1 MRTKLIVL
9 SGLPGS
15 GKSIVAERLSA
26 ALSLP
31 VVSIDP
37 IEAAMW
43 RAGIPHAMT
52 GIAAYEV
59 ARAAAEE
66 NVRLGISIVVD
77 AVNPVEAAREMWR
90 SLAREQGARLLVIEC
105 VCSDTQLHRQRI
117 ENRTRNIPGMA
128 EVTWERVEERRREYE
143 PWVDNRLVLDTA
155 QDVAGTSGAA
165 ISYVMNG

>member
-1 MRTKLIVL
+1 MRTKLIVM

-15 GKSIVAERLSA
+15 GKSMVAERLSA

-43 RAGIPHAMT
+43 RAGIPPAMT

-90 SLAREQGARLLVIEC
+90 SLAREQGARLRG
-105 VCSDTQLHRQRI
+105 CSSSNASVPIRSFT
-117 ENRTRNIPGMA
+117 GSA
-128 EVTWERVEERRREYE
+128 
-143 PWVDNRLVLDTA
+143 
-155 QDVAGTSGAA
+155 
-165 ISYVMNG
+165 